1 MKFNYVNYSGLSAV
15 GWFAAAL
22 MFVALATG
30 YAYYIQDI
38 SYGIYTTFCLALPC
52 LIVGCCYMCKMC
64 KDGEV
69 LLSGTDRTA
78 TVTEVKTRNTH
89 TSRCAEIFYEITF
102 EFSNTSK
109 TITVDDTPNV
119 KTGDKFN
126 IRYTDSKHIVI
137 AGDYINGKFDK
148 LL

>member
-1 MKFNYVNYSGLSAV
+1 MKFNYANYAGQSAL
-15 GWFAAAL
+15 GWIAAAV

-30 YAYYIQDI
+30 YAYYAQDV
-38 SYGIYTTFCLALPC
+38 SYGIYTTLCLTLPC
-52 LIVGCCYMCKMC
+52 LVVGCYYLRKMR
-64 KDGEV
+64 KEKEV
-69 LLSGTDRTA
+69 LLSGTDDTA
-78 TVTEVKTRNTH
+78 TVTAVKTRNTH
-89 TSRCAEIFYEITF
+89 TSRCAETFYEVTF
-102 EFSNTSK
+102 EFSGTSK
-109 TITVDDTPNV
+109 TITIDDTPNV